1 MRESARILVVDD
13 EEDLRQGLAE
23 TLQGEGHQ
31 VETAA
36 EGWGALEQARALRFD
51 LALVDLKMPGMD
63 GMVVL
68 DQLKQLS
75 PETLV
80 VMITGHATVESAVAA
95 MKLGAY
101 DYLTKPFKL
110 EQVRLVVRRAVEQ
123 KRLADENR
131 RLRQEVEHY
140 QRFEQIVGKSACM
153 QELYRAIEKAAPTNS
168 TVLIAGETGT
178 GKDLVARALHQRSPR
193 AQGPLV
199 SISCGAIPESLLES
213 ELFGH
218 VRGAFTGAHADREG
232 VFEAAEGGTLF
243 LDEIG
248 DLPLDSQRVLLQVLQ
263 DGTFQRVG
271 GQHNLRVDVRVLA
284 ATNRDLKQAMSKG
297 QFREDLFYRL
307 SPFVLHLPPLRQR
320 REDIPLLVHYFAEQ
334 FARHLNRPTPAIDPR
349 VLDALALYH
358 WPGNVRELEHLVQR
372 ALLVCR
378 DHHIRL
384 EDLPALDLR
393 SAAAPAPLS
402 GDFLPLDEQER
413 QTLVRALRT
422 CNWIVYGERGA
433 AQLLGIHPERLRAKM
448 RKYGLRRPLAAAGR
462 TAG

>member
-1 MRESARILVVDD
+1 MRDSARILVVDD

-101 DYLTKPFKL
+101 DYLAKPFKL

-131 RLRQEVEHY
+131 RLRQEVEQY

-218 VRGAFTGAHADREG
+218 VKGAFTGAHADREG

-248 DLPLDSQRVLLQVLQ
+248 DLPLPMQVKLLRALQERQIQRL
-263 DGTFQRVG
+263 GESRAR
-271 GQHNLRVDVRVLA
+271 RVDVRLVA
-284 ATNRDLKQAMSKG
+284 ATHRDLRQEMQQG
-297 QFREDLFYRL
+297 RFREDLFYRL
-307 SPFVLHLPPLRQR
+307 DVLSVVVPPLRQR
-320 REDIPLLVHYFAEQ
+320 REDIPLLVEHFLRKYGAEMGKNLRG
-334 FARHLNRPTPAIDPR
+334 ASSE
-349 VLDALALYH
+349 ALALLTRYD
-358 WPGNVRELEHLVQR
+358 WPGNVRELQNAIERAAILQEGPQVQPEDFLLGRSPQAAAHSAPASEMVSLEEMERRHILWVLRQTDNHQSR
-372 ALLVCR
+372 AAQILGIGRRTLYR
-378 DHHIRL
+378 KIRQYGL
-384 EDLPALDLR
+384 DLP
-393 SAAAPAPLS
+393 
-402 GDFLPLDEQER
+402 E
-413 QTLVRALRT
+413 
-422 CNWIVYGERGA
+422 
-433 AQLLGIHPERLRAKM
+433 
-448 RKYGLRRPLAAAGR
+448 
-462 TAG
+462 

>member
-153 QELYRAIEKAAPTNS
+153 QELYRAIEKAAPTSS

-248 DLPLDSQRVLLQVLQ
+248 DLPLPMQVKLLRALQERQIQRL
-263 DGTFQRVG
+263 GETRAR
-271 GQHNLRVDVRVLA
+271 RVDVRLVA
-284 ATNRDLKQAMSKG
+284 ATHRDLRQEMQQG
-297 QFREDLFYRL
+297 RFREDLFYRL
-307 SPFVLHLPPLRQR
+307 DVLSVVVPPLRQR
-320 REDIPLLVHYFAEQ
+320 REDIPLLVEHFLRKYGAEMGKDLRG
-334 FARHLNRPTPAIDPR
+334 ASPE
-349 VLDALALYH
+349 ALALLTRYD
-358 WPGNVRELEHLVQR
+358 WPGNVRELQNAIER
-372 ALLVCR
+372 AAILQEGPQLQPEDFLLGRSPQAAAQPAPASEMVSLEEMER
-378 DHHIRL
+378 RHILWVLRQTDNHQSRAAQIL
-384 EDLPALDLR
+384 GIGRRTLYRKIREYGLDLP
-393 SAAAPAPLS
+393 
-402 GDFLPLDEQER
+402 EE
-413 QTLVRALRT
+413 
-422 CNWIVYGERGA
+422 
-433 AQLLGIHPERLRAKM
+433 
-448 RKYGLRRPLAAAGR
+448 
-462 TAG
+462 